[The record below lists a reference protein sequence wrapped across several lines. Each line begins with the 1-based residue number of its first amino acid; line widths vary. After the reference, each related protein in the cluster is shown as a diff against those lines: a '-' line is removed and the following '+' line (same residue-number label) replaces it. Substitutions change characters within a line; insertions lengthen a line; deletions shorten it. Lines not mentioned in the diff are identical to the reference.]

1 MRTYDFSK
9 RGKLTLYEYLYECI
23 KKDILAGKIV
33 TGEKLPSKRELA
45 GAHGISVKTVENAY
59 AQLLTEGY
67 LESEEKRGYFAAR
80 VEQTVYQDK
89 AVTGEESHYR
99 DTQWFADFTSSNTV
113 YEKFPFSQWS
123 KVMRETLSYRD
134 EELLRTAPFQGVRE
148 LREEIA
154 AYLYRNR
161 GMNVSPDCILIG
173 AGTEYLYGRLLGL
186 LSPESVYAV
195 EDPGY
200 RKIAKIYQGQGVD
213 CRFIPV
219 DREGICIEELKKS
232 GAGVVHVS
240 PGYHFPL
247 GFVMPVG
254 RRQELLAWAAEE
266 PERYIIEDD
275 YDCEFRYSG
284 RPIPSI
290 RSMDLHHRVIYMN
303 TFSKTLASAIRVS
316 YMVLP
321 RKLMDRYVQKMNYY
335 SNTVSSFEQ
344 YALAAFIKQG
354 FLERHISR
362 MCKYYREYRNRI
374 LQFIEESRIPV
385 METGGTDAG
394 TRLLVKVKTSL
405 TDTQIKW
412 AAKEAGI
419 RIECLSEFCQKERK
433 EYENTLILNYADL
446 SEEVLKEAVLRLAHI
461 FID

>member
-1 MRTYDFSK
+1 MRAYDFSK
-9 RGKLTLYEYLYECI
+9 KGKLTLYEYLYECI
-23 KKDILAGKIV
+23 KKDILTGQIA

-67 LESEEKRGYFAAR
+67 LEAEEKRGYFAAK
-80 VEQTVYQDK
+80 VEQTIYQTKDVWDERPYYPDEK
-89 AVTGEESHYR
+89 
-99 DTQWFADFTSSNTV
+99 WFADFTSSNTV

-186 LSPESVYAV
+186 LPPESVYAV

-200 RKIAKIYQGQGVD
+200 RKIAKIYQEQGVD
-213 CRFIPV
+213 YRFIPV
-219 DREGICIEELKKS
+219 DREGICIEELERS
-232 GAGVVHVS
+232 GATVVHVS

-254 RRQELLAWAAEE
+254 RRQELLAWAAGEK
-266 PERYIIEDD
+266 ERYIIEDD

-284 RPIPSI
+284 RPVPAIQ
-290 RSMDLHHRVIYMN
+290 SMDLHHRVIYMN
-303 TFSKTLASAIRVS
+303 TFSKTLAPSIRIS

-321 RKLMDRYVQKMNYY
+321 KKLMDRYVQKMNYY
-335 SNTVSSFEQ
+335 SNTVSNFEQ

-362 MCKYYREYRNRI
+362 MCKYYREYRDRI
-374 LQFIEESRIPV
+374 LRYIEESALPV
-385 METGGTDAG
+385 VETKSADAG
-394 TRLLVKVKTSL
+394 TRLLVRVKTPL

-419 RIECLSEFCQKERK
+419 RIECLSEFCQKKRED
-433 EYENTLILNYADL
+433 YENILILNYADL

-461 FID
+461 FIG